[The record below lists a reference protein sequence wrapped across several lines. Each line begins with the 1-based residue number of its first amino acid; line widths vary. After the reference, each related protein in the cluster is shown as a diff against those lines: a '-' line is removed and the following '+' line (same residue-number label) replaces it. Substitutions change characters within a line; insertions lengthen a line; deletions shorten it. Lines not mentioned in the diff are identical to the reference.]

1 MRNVFAGLAIALALT
16 VVAQFYLA
24 ASGAFDPAPA
34 DESFGS
40 HRALGYG
47 IILFAV
53 LLTIAAPL
61 ARMPGRLIGMTAL
74 VAGLGVAQVLIRLLA
89 DAVEDSGGTGTDT
102 GQLVFGLHAIN
113 GLIMLALAASV
124 AWRGSALARRPAAA
138 S

>member
-1 MRNVFAGLAIALALT
+1 MALT

-34 DESFGS
+34 EESFGT

-47 IILFAV
+47 IVFFAV
-53 LLTIAAPL
+53 LLTIVAPL
-61 ARMPGRLIGMTAL
+61 ARMPRRLIGMTAL
-74 VAGLGVAQVLIRLLA
+74 VAGLGVVQALIRVLA
-89 DAVEDSGGTGTDT
+89 DAVDDGGDTSTDA

-113 GLIMLALAASV
+113 GLIMLALAVVV
-124 AWRGSALARRPAAA
+124 AWQAVALARRVEAA